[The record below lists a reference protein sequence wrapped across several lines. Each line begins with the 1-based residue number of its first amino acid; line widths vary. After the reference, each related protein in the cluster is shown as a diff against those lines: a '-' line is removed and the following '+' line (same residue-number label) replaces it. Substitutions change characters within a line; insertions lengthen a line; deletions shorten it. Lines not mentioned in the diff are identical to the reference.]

1 MVNEE
6 GNGLFARLRS
16 AVNSRFSTWNAPAP
30 IKEVQD
36 ISGDFNQVII
46 LIECNA
52 FKELKNSF

>member
-52 FKELKNSF
+52 FKE